1 MQVIFRKYYR
11 LIFELSI
18 YIQFVFLLGQEYL
31 F

>member
-18 YIQFVFLLGQEYL
+18 YIQFVFLLDQEYL